1 MEVIHSGGI
10 RKCPLKRRKFRNQET
25 GCSLNT
31 AAEVTESEDR
41 DSQREVA
48 SAPHVK
54 VFNLR
59 CLGRTGEFMR

>member
-1 MEVIHSGGI
+1 MEVRCWGEIQKH
-10 RKCPLKRRKFRNQET
+10 PLKRRKFRNQET

-54 VFNLR
+54 VYNLR
-59 CLGRTGEFMR
+59 CLRRTGEFMR